1 MDVRPSA
8 NYTSF
13 LRCVARVSSPFA
25 PLLLT
30 GLLFAIVAAAP
41 SSANMDAFAYNRL
54 LGRGMNLGNAL
65 DAPHEGAWGITLQAQ
80 YFQAVKDAGFNSVRI
95 PIRWSAHARSQPP
108 YAIDPDF
115 FDRVDWAIGQVISRN
130 MSAVINV
137 HHYAE
142 MDQDPVGN
150 APRLIALWKQIAV
163 RYRTCPHSLLFEL
176 FNEPHD
182 NFADHLWND
191 VLSKLLQTIRATN
204 PRRPIIIGPAYWN
217 ALDHLPQLNLPKNDR
232 RIIVTFHY
240 YKPLQFTHQGETWL
254 PNSEAWQATGWGS
267 TQERDELRA
276 DFEKAAKWAHRYER
290 PLYLG
295 EFGSS
300 QNADVDSRLAW
311 ISAVKG
317 EAEKLGFSW
326 SYWQLYSSFGVYDI
340 ETRKWDPRILHVLTE
355 RN

>member
-41 SSANMDAFAYNRL
+41 SSANLDAFVYNRL

-142 MDQDPVGN
+142 MDQ
-150 APRLIALWKQIAV
+150 
-163 RYRTCPHSLLFEL
+163 
-176 FNEPHD
+176 
-182 NFADHLWND
+182 
-191 VLSKLLQTIRATN
+191 
-204 PRRPIIIGPAYWN
+204 
-217 ALDHLPQLNLPKNDR
+217 
-232 RIIVTFHY
+232 
-240 YKPLQFTHQGETWL
+240 
-254 PNSEAWQATGWGS
+254 
-267 TQERDELRA
+267 
-276 DFEKAAKWAHRYER
+276 
-290 PLYLG
+290 
-295 EFGSS
+295 
-300 QNADVDSRLAW
+300 
-311 ISAVKG
+311 
-317 EAEKLGFSW
+317 
-326 SYWQLYSSFGVYDI
+326 
-340 ETRKWDPRILHVLTE
+340 
-355 RN
+355 